1 MLKMFEQ
8 RYINRIT
15 LMKMYWFILILI
27 GVFLVQFVIL
37 SNSRFVCNSKKCEI
51 IEQAFFNLIKNNRD
65 INIYEI
71 EKFKLHYKTGMFPS
85 YGSDG
90 NFYYITAYMKN
101 GESKVFM
108 ESYHTNKE
116 NAEKIEKQLN
126 TILQDKLN
134 IDVDIK
140 F

>member
-1 MLKMFEQ
+1 
-8 RYINRIT
+8 
-15 LMKMYWFILILI
+15 
-27 GVFLVQFVIL
+27 
-37 SNSRFVCNSKKCEI
+37 
-51 IEQAFFNLIKNNRD
+51 
-65 INIYEI
+65 
-71 EKFKLHYKTGMFPS
+71 
-85 YGSDG
+85 
-90 NFYYITAYMKN
+90 MKN

-116 NAEKIEKQLN
+116 NAEKVEKQLN